1 MDIMNTKVSY
11 DITDA
16 KLFLNHGYVI
26 AIPTETVYGLA
37 ANCYNPKSVNQIYK
51 LKNRPITNPLILHI
65 GSTDMLNDIAA
76 EIPSEALHLAKSFWP
91 GPLTILLKKSSK
103 IPDYLTGG
111 RDTVAARIPQH
122 AMTLELLNQ
131 LDYPLAAPSA
141 NPYNHISPT
150 NAKRVYD
157 YFENKIALVL
167 DGGICEHGIES
178 TIISFAKNVPELL
191 RYGSISKESIE
202 KELGSQLIDNTNYKE
217 TIAPGMS
224 LKHYAPVTPLYITDD
239 IHRFLVHF
247 SDKRIGVLSFSKCI
261 FKKRYPNEI
270 LSSKGSLEEAAKNLY
285 EKLHLLDHLGL
296 DFIVTCFVPDEGVGT
311 SINDRLRRASS
322 KFISF
327 NKYIHE
333 HPFAFG

>member
-1 MDIMNTKVSY
+1 MITKISY
-11 DITDA
+11 DIADA

-37 ANCYNPKSVNQIYK
+37 ANCYDPKAVGRIYE
-51 LKNRPITNPLILHI
+51 LKNRPASNPLILHI
-65 GSTDMLNDIAA
+65 CSTDMLSDIAA
-76 EIPSEALHLAKSFWP
+76 EMPCEAYHLSKVFWP
-91 GPLTILLKKSSK
+91 GPLTLLLKKSSK

-111 RDTVAARIPQH
+111 RDTVAVRIPQH
-122 AMTLELLNQ
+122 VMALELLNQ

-150 NAKRVYD
+150 NAKRVCE
-157 YFENKIALVL
+157 YFENKIPLVL
-167 DGGICEHGIES
+167 DGGSCKHGIES
-178 TIISFAKNVPELL
+178 TIISFANNRPEIL

-202 KELGSQLIDNTNYKE
+202 KELGSHLIDNTNYKE

-224 LKHYAPVTPLYITDD
+224 LKHYAPITPLYITDD
-239 IHRFLVHF
+239 IHRFVTHF
-247 SDKRIGVLSFSKCI
+247 SDKRIGVLSFSKRI
-261 FKKRYPNEI
+261 FNKRYPNEI
-270 LSSKGSLEEAAKNLY
+270 LSYQGNLEEAAKNLY
-285 EKLHLLDHLGL
+285 EKLHILDHLGL

-327 NKYIHE
+327 NKHIHE